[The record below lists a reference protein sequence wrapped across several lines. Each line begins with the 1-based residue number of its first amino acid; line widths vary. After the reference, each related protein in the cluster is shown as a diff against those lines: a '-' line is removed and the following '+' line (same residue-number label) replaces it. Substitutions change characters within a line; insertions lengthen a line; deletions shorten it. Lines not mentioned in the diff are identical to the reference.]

1 MGEWAEVKFDGVLS
15 SRSGGYIGAGLRRGT
30 FTPYATWAA
39 TGRTRQ
45 QPLEL
50 LDVEAV
56 PPESMATAAALNAQ
70 LAFVVGDVPDQSTIS
85 FGLRWDFAPTLCLKL
100 QYDHI
105 DLAAGNTGT
114 LANFQPGFEPGGKVH
129 LLGMSVSFVW

>member
-1 MGEWAEVKFDGVLS
+1 
-15 SRSGGYIGAGLRRGT
+15 
-30 FTPYATWAA
+30 
-39 TGRTRQ
+39 
-45 QPLEL
+45 
-50 LDVEAV
+50 
-56 PPESMATAAALNAQ
+56 MATAAALNAQ
-70 LAFVVGDVPDQSTIS
+70 LAFVVGDLPDQSTIS
-85 FGLRWDFAPTLCLKL
+85 LGVRWDFAPTLCLKL